1 LKNSFLAGC
10 LSKGHGTFVNLI
22 FVSFFSPR
30 SKGAASVPDLLTL
43 QVGKDDLLIDTDLHW
58 MRKRQCD
65 SSNYRDQGRLQ
76 ITGFMDFF
84 MAVGR
89 RSIRGLGM
97 VGVQANGFLMADLL
111 PVSFHKL
118 SLSYDWLE
126 GVRVGTHFIVNHLVS
141 LHTNSPDYIMTFL
154 ILVEFHTLSTIF
166 LFTLC
171 LQGGDTNLSSLFNV
185 IKTTLFTIVR
195 GLSMGWWSMV

>member
-1 LKNSFLAGC
+1 
-10 LSKGHGTFVNLI
+10 
-22 FVSFFSPR
+22 
-30 SKGAASVPDLLTL
+30 
-43 QVGKDDLLIDTDLHW
+43 
-58 MRKRQCD
+58 
-65 SSNYRDQGRLQ
+65 
-76 ITGFMDFF
+76 
-84 MAVGR
+84 
-89 RSIRGLGM
+89 M